1 MGISCST
8 ILQLAHSMN
17 VLAEVSDEQVESL
30 GLWYTCFP
38 NVRPCDPKKKFMWI
52 IFIYYENCKKLRVE
66 KLCYCSMTILPCIY
80 NLCSR
85 CEAYREAGWYFETL
99 R

>member
-1 MGISCST
+1 
-8 ILQLAHSMN
+8 MN
-17 VLAEVSDEQVESL
+17 QLAEVSDEQVESL
-30 GLWYTCFP
+30 GLWYTCFL

-52 IFIYYENCKKLRVE
+52 ILIYYDNCKKLQVE
-66 KLCYCSMTILPCIY
+66 KLLQYDNLSCVY
-80 NLCSR
+80 NICSR